1 MPDNLPPASPPG
13 CRIVTEEWPWP
24 APWPAARFAGL
35 RYDIATL
42 CHADLAGWQIALPSR
57 LATAADKRRAEFLA
71 GRLSAREAIRTLTG
85 APATPGMDEERLPL
99 WPETLVGSI
108 THSHGLAAATV
119 ARRSQAVGIGLDA
132 ERQLTPE
139 RAQRLAPQILVDAER
154 EWMASLADS
163 ERGKFVTLVF
173 SLKESLFK
181 ALYPLVRRRFHF
193 PDACLTGWSAASG
206 QVSIS
211 LTTTLAPEWPAGR
224 QLTGQVADIDDY
236 LLTFI
241 AIPPTS

>member
-1 MPDNLPPASPPG
+1 MPDNLSLASPPG
-13 CRIVTEEWPWP
+13 CRVVAEEWPWP
-24 APWPAARFAGL
+24 EPWPAANFAAL
-35 RYDIATL
+35 RYDTDTL
-42 CHADLAGWQIALPSR
+42 CRADLADWHTALPRR
-57 LATAADKRRAEFLA
+57 LTTAADKRRAEFLA
-71 GRLSAREAIRTLTG
+71 GRLSARRAIQALTG
-85 APATPGMDEERLPL
+85 VPATPGIDEERLPL

-119 ARRSQAVGIGLDA
+119 ARRSHALGIGLDA

-154 EWMASLADS
+154 EWMESLADS

-193 PDACLTGWSAASG
+193 PDACLTDWTPASG
-206 QVSIS
+206 HVAIS
-211 LTTTLAPEWPAGR
+211 LTTTLAPEWPAGAR
-224 QLTGQVADIDDY
+224 LDGQVTEIDDY

-241 AIPPTS
+241 AIPPRS